1 MSAAGSFGAKA
12 TRRSVS
18 DAEAVDS
25 ENGIELGDVVQR
37 LSLARSLSEIQE
49 IVRTAA
55 RRLTGADG
63 ASFVLRDGEF
73 CFYAD
78 EDAVSPLWRGQRFPM
93 TSCVSGWAMLNR
105 CSAAIPDI
113 YADERVPHDAYRPTF
128 VKSLAIVPIRQID
141 PIGAIGNYWAE
152 LHQPTP
158 AEIAVLQA
166 LADCTAVAIE
176 NVKVRQQLEHAHQ
189 ETLRRVNHAAEEE
202 RSRWARELHD
212 ETLQALG
219 GMRIML
225 ARAQRCDDL
234 DAWSRAGSELIE
246 RVEHE
251 IANLRAI
258 VTDLRPPALDQLGLE
273 AALHALGEYHRNTTG
288 LAVSCRCQPP
298 PGLVS
303 TEIETVIYR
312 LVQEALSNVVKHAHA
327 DSAEVRIDSQDS
339 VLHIQV
345 RDDGVGFDPGA
356 QSGGFGMLGT
366 RERLSL
372 VGGSLAVES
381 GADGTTI
388 GARIPLAGTP
398 TQSAP

>member
-1 MSAAGSFGAKA
+1 MSAVGSFGAKA
-12 TRRSVS
+12 TRQSIS

-25 ENGIELGDVVQR
+25 ENRIELGDVVQR

-78 EDAVSPLWRGQRFPM
+78 EDAISPLWRGQRFPV

-113 YADERVPHDAYRPTF
+113 YVDERVPHDAYRPTF

-141 PIGAIGNYWAE
+141 PIGAIGNYWAQ
-152 LHQPTP
+152 LHQPTS

-176 NVKVRQQLEHAHQ
+176 NVKVRQQLEQAHH
-189 ETLRRVNHAAEEE
+189 ETLRRVNRAAEEE

-234 DAWSRAGSELIE
+234 DAWSQAGSELIE

-288 LAVSCRCQPP
+288 LAVSCRCQPL

-327 DSAEVRIDSQDS
+327 DSAEVRIDCQDS

-345 RDDGVGFDPGA
+345 RDDGVGFDPGV
-356 QSGGFGMLGT
+356 QSGGFGMLGA

-381 GADGTTI
+381 GAGGTTI

-398 TQSAP
+398 TQSAL